1 MNNSRPAAVAIPEKN
16 WRQSTFFVQP
26 FASHYPR
33 LMALRSRLIGWLV

>member
-1 MNNSRPAAVAIPEKN
+1 MNNSMPVSVEILEKN
-16 WRQSTFFVQP
+16 WRQSTFLVQP